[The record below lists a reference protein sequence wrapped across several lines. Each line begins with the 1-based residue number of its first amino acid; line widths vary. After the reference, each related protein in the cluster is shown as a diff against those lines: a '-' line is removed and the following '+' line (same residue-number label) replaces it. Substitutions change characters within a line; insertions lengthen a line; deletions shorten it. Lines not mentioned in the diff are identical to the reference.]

1 MEDMS
6 MKPVR
11 SAEVVQ
17 LRRELAR
24 LLWRLR
30 GIRQELAGSA
40 AATRVDLALSD
51 VGTIRALVV
60 DCGARLPE
68 AVVVAH
74 R

>member
-1 MEDMS
+1 

-30 GIRQELAGSA
+30 GIRQELSGSA
-40 AATRVDLALSD
+40 AARRIDLAVGD

-68 AVVVAH
+68 AVVAH